1 MEPNVAEIAMFLARV
16 LRAAA
21 EGRVVLTEYAED
33 RALDELGWSA
43 SDVIAQ
49 LLVLE
54 ISDFHQT
61 EHTRGDAL
69 LWVFTPDV
77 DEVGRL
83 WIRLVERQ
91 GIVVVSFHP
100 G

>member
-21 EGRVVLTEYAED
+21 GGRVVLTEYAED

-61 EHTRGDAL
+61 ERTRGDAL
-69 LWVFTPDV
+69 LWVFTPDIG
-77 DEVGRL
+77 EVGRL

>member
-1 MEPNVAEIAMFLARV
+1 MEPNVAEIAMFLARL

-43 SDVIAQ
+43 SDVMAH

-61 EHTRGDAL
+61 ERTRGDEV

>member
-1 MEPNVAEIAMFLARV
+1 MDPNVAEIAMFLARV

-21 EGRVVLTEYAED
+21 DGRVVLTEYAED

-43 SDVIAQ
+43 SEVIEQ
-49 LLVLE
+49 LLLLE
-54 ISDFHQT
+54 AGDFHQT
-61 EHTRGDAL
+61 ERTRGDAV
-69 LWVFTPDV
+69 LWVFTPYV
-77 DEVGRL
+77 DDVGRL
-83 WIRLVERQ
+83 WIRMVERQ